1 MHDSILCNEDYM
13 MAEEIGT
20 SPEDTDLDYSF
31 CVICIKPFS
40 DKNSPVS
47 PDIIKLGT
55 LFKACEARQDG
66 V

>member
-1 MHDSILCNEDYM
+1 M